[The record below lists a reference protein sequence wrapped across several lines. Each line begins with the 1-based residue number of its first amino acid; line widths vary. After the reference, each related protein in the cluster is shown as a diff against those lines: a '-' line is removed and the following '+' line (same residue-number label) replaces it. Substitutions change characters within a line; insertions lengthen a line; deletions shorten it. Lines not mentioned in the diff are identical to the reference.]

1 MNKLLEKIASLTSY
15 LHVAL
20 VFSLK
25 HRTIIKDIQIKVE
38 WKRHLQLMIERS
50 RSTTQLREP
59 AVTADGPDRI
69 LLEKSLLRAPDT
81 YIFVTLGM
89 YLNVKIVVD

>member
-1 MNKLLEKIASLTSY
+1 MSD
-15 LHVAL
+15 LHVVL

-25 HRTIIKDIQIKVE
+25 HRTIEKYIQIKVE
-38 WKRHLQLMIERS
+38 WKKHLQLMKERS

-69 LLEKSLLRAPDT
+69 LLEKFHVRALHT
-81 YIFVTLGM
+81 YIFITLGM
-89 YLNVKIVVD
+89 YLKVKIVVD